1 MLDRL
6 QDMPSDAVTYALVVY
21 SWLTW
26 FTAQQR
32 KLIQLGGPLT
42 ASAAAQVVANAGLWQ
57 DGGLVVMQWGAAH
70 NGRVERQLRGR
81 AGRQGDPGESHVII
95 SLQDPTVF
103 AEFAALQSV
112 MQAYAT
118 SATSDMSSLCC
129 CAGVHSVRTLGWCMS
144 LSSMRRCLSFLQC
157 AQLSGA

>member
-1 MLDRL
+1 MMCAV
-6 QDMPSDAVTYALVVY
+6 QDMPSDAVTYALAVH

-42 ASAAAQVVANAGLWQ
+42 ATSAAQVVADGGEWQ
-57 DGGLVVMQWGAAH
+57 EGGLVVMQWGAAH
-70 NGRVERQLRGR
+70 NGRIERQLRGR

-112 MQAYAT
+112 MKAYALW
-118 SATSDMSSLCC
+118 AA
-129 CAGVHSVRTLGWCMS
+129 CAL
-144 LSSMRRCLSFLQC
+144 L
-157 AQLSGA
+157 